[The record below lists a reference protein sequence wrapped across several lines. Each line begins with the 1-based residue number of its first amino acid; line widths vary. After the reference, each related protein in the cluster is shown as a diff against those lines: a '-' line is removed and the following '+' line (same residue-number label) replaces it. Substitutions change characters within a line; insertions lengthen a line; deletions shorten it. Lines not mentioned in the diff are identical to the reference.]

1 MLIFCPGLSVVA
13 PLAKRLPV
21 ALVPEQLSVAPVR
34 YDMVHNLGLGKPA
47 FALALLAKRIGFQ
60 VSLAYLLPV
69 MIITTVVCARSVLGM
84 KPRMELAKRFCR

>member
-1 MLIFCPGLSVVA
+1 MA

-21 ALVPEQLSVAPVR
+21 ALVPEQLPVTPVR
-34 YDMVHNLGLGKPA
+34 YDVIYNLRLGKPA

-60 VSLAYLLPV
+60 VSLACLLPV
-69 MIITTVVCARSVLGM
+69 MIVATVACARSVLGM